1 MYFMYVV
8 NSTLKISQALPSY
21 PPENPKLSLL
31 TFIFALCILKFQIF
45 KMYFPLSA
53 VTKQRLVMDSI
64 YITAMITFRQM
75 VLAVSKNSKFDICN
89 KIRLGILRGMFPAL
103 FLSCVAK
110 LLGFF
115 KPDQKPI
122 YES

>member
-1 MYFMYVV
+1 MYFV
-8 NSTLKISQALPSY
+8 
-21 PPENPKLSLL
+21 
-31 TFIFALCILKFQIF
+31 FCIF
-45 KMYFPLSA
+45 KMYFPLLA
-53 VTKQRLVMDSI
+53 ATKQRLVMDSI